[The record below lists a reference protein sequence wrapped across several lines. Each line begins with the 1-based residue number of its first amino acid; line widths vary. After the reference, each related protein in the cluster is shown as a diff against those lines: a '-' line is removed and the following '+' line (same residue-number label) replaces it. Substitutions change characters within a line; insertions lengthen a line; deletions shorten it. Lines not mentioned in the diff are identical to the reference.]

1 VALKIFHA
9 QGSRSL
15 RVIWLAEEMG
25 LDYELIG
32 ETFGR
37 ASPDL
42 IAANPARA
50 LPAVVDGDVAMSESI
65 AIMQYLTATYG
76 PTPFALG
83 PDDPGFPAYLQYLIY
98 GEASL
103 SAFLNP
109 LIGTKLLAPED
120 QKDNFTANI
129 CRTVFRRR
137 VAALTGRLTENS
149 HLAGEAFTA
158 ADISVGYALALAERV
173 DLADD
178 YPKPVADYWA
188 RLKLRPAFQRAV
200 VR

>member
-15 RVIWLAEEMG
+15 RVIWLAEEME

-37 ASPDL
+37 PSPDL

-50 LPAVVDGDVAMSESI
+50 LPALVDGEVVMSESI
-65 AIMQYLTATYG
+65 AIMQYLAAKYG
-76 PTPFALG
+76 PTPVA
-83 PDDPGFPAYLQYLIY
+83 PTADEASFPAYLQYLVY

-109 LIGTKLLAPED
+109 LIGARVLAPED
-120 QKDNFTANI
+120 QKDNFTAGI
-129 CRTVFRRR
+129 CRTIFRRR
-137 VAALTGRLTENS
+137 VSALTGRLTES
-149 HLAGEAFTA
+149 PHLAGEAFTA
-158 ADISVGYALALAERV
+158 ADISVGYALGLAEQV
-173 DLADD
+173 GLADD
-178 YPKPVADYWA
+178 YPAPVADYWA
-188 RLKLRPAFQRAV
+188 RLKLRPGYQRAV